1 MIIYLWKYTFD
12 LPNKSWSFDKIMAL
26 DYATSVIWAQNFY
39 TFGNFEIYV
48 KASPELINAFSGNV
62 FITRDGRDTVM
73 YVEKVVLTTD
83 SENGDYLIV
92 SGRSAEIILN
102 WRVILRYY
110 INAQKTAENIMRD
123 AIATVLWDQIPSH
136 AIAPAYFPFLK
147 LGALKGYADSLTTQF
162 TGKTLYD
169 IVNSLCMQF
178 NYGFKLVFDG
188 HFFTFELYKGTDRS
202 YAQTENPYVIFSPE
216 FENLG
221 KTEYSEDSSQYAN
234 CAIVGGEGEG
244 TDRTSTTVFPYD
256 VYGMD
261 LRQLYVDARTV
272 SSKSGETELTPSEYT
287 EVLKQKGI
295 EALAQHKVFINF
307 AGEILNTNSYTFGV
321 DYGLGDKVEVKNS
334 YGIKGNATVTG
345 ITEVED
351 SSGYRLVPTL
361 SEWEVYTY

>member
-1 MIIYLWKYTFD
+1 MILYLWKYTFD
-12 LPNKSWSFDKIMAL
+12 LPSKSWSFDKIMAL
-26 DYATSVIWAQNFY
+26 DYATSVIWAQNY
-39 TFGNFEIYV
+39 NTLGNFEIYV
-48 KASPELINAFSGNV
+48 KASPKLINAFSGNV
-62 FITRDGRDTVM
+62 FITRDNRDTVM

-102 WRVILRYY
+102 WRVQF
-110 INAQKTAENIMRD
+110 QKFVNSPQTAENIMRSV
-123 AIATVLWDQIPSH
+123 IGGYLWDQIPTH
-136 AIAPAYFPFLK
+136 QIFPGHLPFLK
-147 LGALKGYADSLTTQF
+147 LGDPKGFTDSLTTQF

-244 TDRTSTTVFPYD
+244 MDRTSTTVFPYD

-261 LRQLYVDARTV
+261 LRQFYVDARTV

-307 AGEILNTNSYTFGV
+307 AGEILNTNRYTFGV
-321 DYGLGDKVEVKNS
+321 DYGLGDKVAVKNS

-351 SSGYRLVPTL
+351 ASGYRLVPTL